1 MKSWKYELQL
11 RKNAIPKILT
21 EEEQTWDS
29 YKKILKDEDDKIN
42 LLWNSHVPGSYAP
55 EKVIIGAIQSM
66 ENMGYDVSKAEEL
79 MEKGLEALK
88 DNNLYELHKLTAE
101 IFYELN
107 NAPKIKDHPYWS
119 YTVYNN
125 FEEYL
130 NKVTFPKYDTFELNI
145 SEFNEQIKSAW
156 VYQICAGA
164 LGTAIEGYTSEN
176 LKKAFGNITSYIR
189 TPNTFND
196 DITYEIAFLKAFE
209 TKGYD
214 VKSKDIAKEWVG
226 LIPAGWSAED
236 IALKNIRMGIFPP
249 ESGYKNNPYREWIGA
264 QMRGVVCGFVAP
276 GNPYMAAKLAFEDGS
291 VSHHNNGV
299 LGEIFNAVMTSLAFV
314 ENDIRK
320 IIKLS
325 IDALPNDSEYYSV
338 VKFAYDLCINSNSFE
353 DCWKVCEEKYKEY
366 NWIHAYPNAAAEVIA
381 LWFGKCDFEKTM
393 NIICMEGQDVDCNAA
408 QIASILGIINLTDG
422 ININKWVNPIG
433 DRICTYVRDNEEFS
447 LNEFCNWNVE
457 IVKKHINNVK

>member
-1 MKSWKYELQL
+1 MFF
-11 RKNAIPKILT
+11 
-21 EEEQTWDS
+21 
-29 YKKILKDEDDKIN
+29 
-42 LLWNSHVPGSYAP
+42 VFC
-55 EKVIIGAIQSM
+55 
-66 ENMGYDVSKAEEL
+66 L
-79 MEKGLEALK
+79 MIRRPPRSTL
-88 DNNLYELHKLTAE
+88 
-101 IFYELN
+101 F
-107 NAPKIKDHPYWS
+107 PYTTLFRS
-119 YTVYNN
+119 
-125 FEEYL
+125 
-130 NKVTFPKYDTFELNI
+130 
-145 SEFNEQIKSAW
+145 
-156 VYQICAGA
+156 
-164 LGTAIEGYTSEN
+164 
-176 LKKAFGNITSYIR
+176 
-189 TPNTFND
+189 
-196 DITYEIAFLKAFE
+196 
-209 TKGYD
+209 
-214 VKSKDIAKEWVG
+214 SKDIAKEWVG

-325 IDALPNDSEYYSV
+325 IDAIPNDSEYYSV
-338 VKFAYDLCINSNSFE
+338 VKFAYDLCLNSDSFE

-408 QIASILGIINLTDG
+408 QIASILGIINLMDG
-422 ININKWVNPIG
+422 INIDKWVTPIG

-457 IVKKHINNVK
+457 IVKKHINNLK